1 MENKFLTIANSC
13 SHEIDIKKSKFIA
26 SISRVNS
33 EKEAKEFI
41 QNISL
46 ANKKANHNCF
56 AYLSGKHDEIQRES
70 DNGEPSGTAGV
81 PILEVL
87 KKNNLHDTAIV
98 VTRYFG
104 GIKLGAGGLIRAYSN
119 SASQVIEQ
127 TGIVEK
133 ILQTRIKLTVSYKL
147 NDKLQYFLQKNNFI
161 IYDTQ
166 YGKEIEITTA
176 VAANQIE
183 SFQTKITNLL
193 AGDVKIKKEHD
204 EYFEIP
210 YRSK

>member
-1 MENKFLTIANSC
+1 MENKFLTIANNG
-13 SHEIDIKKSKFIA
+13 SHEINIKKSKFIA

-33 EKEAKEFI
+33 ETEAKEFI

-56 AYLSGKHDEIQRES
+56 AYLIGKHDEIQRES

-87 KKNNLHDTAIV
+87 KKNNLHDTVIV

-133 ILQTRIKLTVSYKL
+133 ILQTRIKLTVSYKM
-147 NDKLQYFLQKNNFI
+147 NDKLQYFLQKNDFI

-183 SFQTKITNLL
+183 TFQNKITNLL

-210 YRSK
+210 YRPK